1 MNDGVIYTRHM
12 AGPMDVDN
20 YEVVLEAWDVS
31 AHLTVFQTNP
41 LTLSYF
47 DATVICFDVTDE
59 ANLESVA
66 DKVRFHTVDM
76 RK

>member
-1 MNDGVIYTRHM
+1 M
-12 AGPMDVDN
+12 AGPLDVDN
-20 YEVVLEAWDVS
+20 YLVNLESWDIS

-59 ANLESVA
+59 ANLQSVV
-66 DKVRFHTVDM
+66 DKVRFPHSQQLNIVTRDNTDP
-76 RK
+76 